1 MTSSGN
7 LSHAL
12 ETADFALTVSH
23 VRKSFG
29 SVQAV
34 IDASLTVA
42 SGHAVAVM
50 GANGAGKST
59 LMNMLG
65 GLVQPDDGTISLG
78 GSELRLTKPA
88 EAIAAGIA
96 FVQQE
101 LSVFPTMTV
110 AENIF
115 IGDFPMR
122 RGRIDKV
129 AMNAEAAR
137 LLAALGTK
145 LHPDGLTANLSTGEK
160 QMIEIARAMRRNPK
174 VLIFDEPT
182 SSLANAEKAR
192 LFDLIRGLKAQ
203 GVAVLYITHFV
214 GEIFEI
220 CDRVMVMREGRTVA
234 NRSIA
239 ELTKGDVVNLM
250 LGEIGAQDRMV
261 AANHTAGPPVLRVT
275 DLSSPNRI
283 EHASFTLHAGEIV
296 GLWGLL
302 GSGRTELAR
311 GILGL
316 DGPVFGKIG
325 IAEGGHLVPI
335 LPVNLRKHTAFVTED
350 RRGEGLFLPFS
361 VAENTALPNLADVS
375 AGRWFVSRS
384 KIRALANQLIEQLA
398 IKVSGPSQKV
408 STLSGGNQQKVV
420 FGKWLASKPR
430 ILILDEPTRGL
441 DLAAKGD
448 ILRLTTEL
456 AAAGAAVLLI
466 SSELE
471 ELMRV
476 CHRYLVVSERR
487 VVAELGANATER
499 ELVDALSRPV
509 TAKEQ
514 GDE

>member
-1 MTSSGN
+1 MSGATS
-7 LSHAL
+7 LSQARQPK
-12 ETADFALTVSH
+12 ADFALAVSN

-29 SVQAV
+29 SVRAV

-42 SGHAVAVM
+42 TGQAVAVM

-65 GLVQPDDGTISLG
+65 GLIQPDGGTINLG
-78 GSELRLTKPA
+78 GSELRLTGPA
-88 EAIAAGIA
+88 DAIAAGIA

-110 AENIF
+110 AENIC

-122 RGRIDKV
+122 NGRIDKT
-129 AMNAEAAR
+129 AMNAEAAH
-137 LLAALGTK
+137 LLDSLGTK
-145 LHPDGLTANLSTGEK
+145 LRPESAVVNLSTGEK
-160 QMIEIARAMRRNPK
+160 QMIEIARAMRRKPK

-192 LFDLIRGLKAQ
+192 LFEMIRGLKDQ
-203 GVAVLYITHFV
+203 GVAVLYITHFI
-214 GEIFEI
+214 GEIFEV

-234 NRSIA
+234 DRPIA
-239 ELTKGDVVNLM
+239 EVTKGEVVNLM

-261 AANHTAGPPVLRVT
+261 AANHSAGPPVLRVSG
-275 DLSSPNRI
+275 LSSPNRI
-283 EHASFTLHAGEIV
+283 DDASFTLHAGEIV

-311 GILGL
+311 GLLGL
-316 DGPVFGKIG
+316 DGPVSGKIE
-325 IAEGGHLVPI
+325 IADSGRMVPI

-350 RRGEGLFLPFS
+350 RRGEGLLLPFS
-361 VAENTALPNLADVS
+361 VAENIALPNLADVS
-375 AGRWFVSRS
+375 AGYWFVSRS
-384 KIRALANQLIEQLA
+384 RIRALANRLIEQLA
-398 IKVSGPSQKV
+398 IKVSGPAQKV
-408 STLSGGNQQKVV
+408 GTLSGGNQQKVV

-456 AAAGAAVLLI
+456 AAAGATVLLI

-487 VVAELGANATER
+487 VVAEFGANAIER
-499 ELVDALSRPV
+499 DLIDALSWPA

-514 GDE
+514 

>member
-1 MTSSGN
+1 MSQSATKLVAEEAASN
-7 LSHAL
+7 L
-12 ETADFALTVSH
+12 ALTVSH

-29 SVQAV
+29 TVQAV

-42 SGHAVAVM
+42 PGEAVAVM

-65 GLVQPDDGTISLG
+65 GIVQPDEGLMTLG
-78 GSELRLTKPA
+78 GSELRLTGPA
-88 EAIAAGIA
+88 ESIAAGIA

-110 AENIF
+110 AENIC
-115 IGDFPMR
+115 IGNFPMQS
-122 RGRIDKV
+122 GRINTA
-129 AMNAEAAR
+129 AMNEEAAR
-137 LLAALGTK
+137 LLAALGTSLSPK
-145 LHPDGLTANLSTGEK
+145 GAVADLSTGEK

-174 VLIFDEPT
+174 VLILDEPT
-182 SSLANAEKAR
+182 SSLANAEKVR
-192 LFDLIRGLKAQ
+192 LFQLIRGLKDQ

-214 GEIFEI
+214 GEIFEV
-220 CDRVMVMREGRTVA
+220 CDRVMIMREGCTVA
-234 NRSIA
+234 DHLIA
-239 ELTKGDVVNLM
+239 ETTKQDVVKLM
-250 LGEIGAQDRMV
+250 LGEIGTQDRMV
-261 AANHTAGPPVLRVT
+261 ASNHVAGPPVLRVM

-283 EHASFTLHAGEIV
+283 EDASFTLHAGEIV

-311 GILGL
+311 GMLGL
-316 DGPVFGKIG
+316 DGPVTGKIE
-325 IAEGGHLVPI
+325 IAEGGEMVSISPN
-335 LPVNLRKHTAFVTED
+335 NLRRHTAFVTED
-350 RRGEGLFLPFS
+350 RRGEGLLLPFS
-361 VAENTALPNLADVS
+361 VAENIALPNFADVS
-375 AGRWFVSRS
+375 VGAWFVSRS
-384 KIRALANQLIEQLA
+384 KIRALANRLIDQLA

-420 FGKWLASKPR
+420 FGKWLAAKPR

-456 AAAGAAVLLI
+456 AAAGATVLLI

-471 ELMRV
+471 ELLRV

-487 VVAELGANATER
+487 VVAEFSADASER
-499 ELVDALSRPV
+499 DLIEALSQHIP
-509 TAKEQ
+509 AKETL
-514 GDE
+514 